1 MSDAAMTGTL
11 TGKTHVLPVRVY
23 YEDTDAGGIVYHA
36 NYLRFAERG
45 RTEMLRTIGIHQREL
60 HEAEGLAFAV
70 YKGDVHYLKPAR
82 LDDVLSVETSLLELS
97 GASVHVRQVIKR
109 RAGGTEEDLVRFN
122 AQVVC
127 MNADGKAAR
136 LPASLRKTL
145 EPYVVSSARS
155 G

>member
-1 MSDAAMTGTL
+1 MIAPPTSGTL
-11 TGKTHVLPVRVY
+11 AGKTHVLPVRVY

-36 NYLRFAERG
+36 NYLRFAERA
-45 RTEMLRTIGIHQREL
+45 RTEMLRAIGIRQREL
-60 HEAEGLAFAV
+60 HDAEGLAFAV
-70 YKGDVHYLKPAR
+70 YKGDVHYIKPAK
-82 LDDVLSVETSLLELS
+82 LDDVLSVETSLLELT
-97 GASVHVRQVIKR
+97 GASLRLRQVIKR
-109 RAGGTEEDLVRFN
+109 RAADAEEDLVRFN

-155 G
+155 E